1 MARDTT
7 REDRAFL
14 IYYAKSHGG
23 IAHAEAVMDD
33 YRRQALELLA
43 GFSNQEVREALQT
56 YVDFV
61 IGRNV

>member
-1 MARDTT
+1 
-7 REDRAFL
+7 
-14 IYYAKSHGG
+14 
-23 IAHAEAVMDD
+23 MDD